1 MDEAT
6 NSLDKLTEKKILN
19 MIYRLSKNI
28 TLIMISHDVESLNRC
43 DKILQL
49 SDNKIQTLK

>member
-6 NSLDKLTEKKILN
+6 NSLDKLTEKILN